1 LRQSFNSL
9 SCIHAGEEHERK
21 ILRQDLQDLQDE
33 VRQTELSPNGAGLFL
48 VPHPLFHPVNPVN
61 PVKKKW
67 TPSFRP
73 LGAESK
79 MDFAGLLS
87 FVFLSVCRSLCALK
101 PFGKERTSGVLH
113 SPSSLSLF
121 LGFPTLPP
129 QAV

>member
-1 LRQSFNSL
+1 MPSEKETLFMPPSRAVQDPPAL
-9 SCIHAGEEHERK
+9 SKLPQDNRDRK
-21 ILRQDLQDLQDE
+21 I
-33 VRQTELSPNGAGLFL
+33 T
-48 VPHPLFHPVNPVN
+48 
-61 PVKKKW
+61 KKW